1 MNKDINSRKNDACSC
16 ENEHEHH
23 HNHDC
28 CEHAHDHHDHDCC
41 GHDHA
46 HERHHDHDGCCCG
59 CEHNEKLPV
68 AQISIGAAILVAAI
82 IAKRLL
88 PMPVAIILFA
98 VSYLLLGYDIILEAI
113 RGLKNGRFLDEN
125 FLMSIASIGAFA
137 TGEYSEAAMVMLLY
151 RIGEALQH
159 SAVDKSRQSITALMD
174 IRPDYANI
182 TKDGEL
188 VRVSPES
195 VHIGD
200 IITVKNGEKVPLD
213 GIIRNGKTYMD
224 TVALTGESVPR
235 SVEVGSNVLSGFI
248 NSGAA
253 VEIEVTKDYSNSTVA
268 KILEITENARDRKS
282 HSEQFITRFAKY
294 YTPIVVAIAVL
305 LAVVP
310 PVMAGD
316 FSKWFHRAL
325 IFLVISCPCAL
336 VISVPL
342 GFFAGIGAA
351 SKKGILIKG
360 STYLESMSKL
370 KTAVFDKTGT
380 LTNGVFEVTK
390 TSAENEDLL
399 LDVTAH
405 TEAYSNH
412 PAAAPILAKYGK
424 NIDRSRISN
433 YREIAGMG
441 ISAEIDGKQA
451 LCGNIKL
458 MNENHIYVPDT
469 DGIGGTVVYAAYDN
483 SYIGYIVISDTE
495 KSDSMSAVSGLAAKG
510 ISTVMLTGDTK
521 ESAMQVSEHLGIDKT
536 YYQLL
541 PQDKVNRME
550 QIMRRTSGIT
560 VFVGDGINDAPVLA
574 MSDVGIAMGGIG
586 SDSAV
591 EAADIVL
598 MSDEPSKILDA
609 VRISSKTMRIVKENI
624 VFAISVKVLI
634 MILGALGFAGMWA
647 AIFADV
653 GVALIA
659 VVNSLRALK

>member
-59 CEHNEKLPV
+59 CEHDEKLPV

-399 LDVTAH
+399 LDVAAH

-495 KSDSMSAVSGLAAKG
+495 KPDSMSAVSGLAAKG

>member
-399 LDVTAH
+399 LDVAAH

-495 KSDSMSAVSGLAAKG
+495 KPDSMSAVSGLAAKG

>member
-1 MNKDINSRKNDACSC
+1 
-16 ENEHEHH
+16 
-23 HNHDC
+23 
-28 CEHAHDHHDHDCC
+28 
-41 GHDHA
+41 
-46 HERHHDHDGCCCG
+46 
-59 CEHNEKLPV
+59 
-68 AQISIGAAILVAAI
+68 
-82 IAKRLL
+82 
-88 PMPVAIILFA
+88 MPVAIILFA
-98 VSYLLLGYDIILEAI
+98 VSYLLLGYDIILEAVK
-113 RGLKNGRFLDEN
+113 GLKNGRFLDEN

-213 GIIRNGKTYMD
+213 GVIRNGKTYMD

-305 LAVVP
+305 LAIVP
-310 PVMAGD
+310 PIIAGE
-316 FSKWFHRAL
+316 FAKWFHRAL

-390 TSAENEDLL
+390 INAENEDLL
-399 LDVTAH
+399 LDVAAH

-424 NIDRSRISN
+424 SIDRSRISN

-469 DGIGGTVVYAAYDN
+469 DGISGTVVYAAYDN
-483 SYIGYIVISDTE
+483 NYIGYIVISDAE
-495 KSDSMSAVSGLAAKG
+495 KPDSMSAVSGLAAKG

-521 ESAMQVSEHLGIDKT
+521 ESAIQVSEHLGIDKT

-541 PQDKVNRME
+541 PQDKVSRME
-550 QIMRRTSGIT
+550 QIMKRTSGVT
-560 VFVGDGINDAPVLA
+560 AFVGDGINDAPVLA

>member
-1 MNKDINSRKNDACSC
+1 MNKDIDSRKNDACSC

-28 CEHAHDHHDHDCC
+28 CGHDHDHHDHDCC
-41 GHDHA
+41 GHDRA
-46 HERHHDHDGCCCG
+46 HECHHDHDGCCCG
-59 CEHNEKLPV
+59 CEHDEKLPV

-82 IAKRLL
+82 IAEHLL

-390 TSAENEDLL
+390 TSAENEALL
-399 LDVTAH
+399 LDVAAH

-495 KSDSMSAVSGLAAKG
+495 KPDSMSAVSGLAAKG

>member
-1 MNKDINSRKNDACSC
+1 
-16 ENEHEHH
+16 
-23 HNHDC
+23 
-28 CEHAHDHHDHDCC
+28 
-41 GHDHA
+41 
-46 HERHHDHDGCCCG
+46 
-59 CEHNEKLPV
+59 
-68 AQISIGAAILVAAI
+68 
-82 IAKRLL
+82 
-88 PMPVAIILFA
+88 MPIAIILFA
-98 VSYLLLGYDIILEAI
+98 VSYLLLGYDIILEAVK
-113 RGLKNGRFLDEN
+113 GLKNGRFLDEN

-151 RIGEALQH
+151 RIGEVLQH

-174 IRPDYANI
+174 IRPDYANV

-305 LAVVP
+305 LAIVP
-310 PVMAGD
+310 PIIAGE
-316 FSKWFHRAL
+316 FAKWFHRAL

-342 GFFAGIGAA
+342 GFFVGIGAA

-390 TSAENEDLL
+390 INAENEDLL
-399 LDVTAH
+399 LDVAAH

-424 NIDRSRISN
+424 SIDRSRISN

-469 DGIGGTVVYAAYDN
+469 DGISGTVVYAAYDN
-483 SYIGYIVISDTE
+483 NYIGYIVISDAE
-495 KSDSMSAVSGLAAKG
+495 KPDSMSAVSGLAAKG

-521 ESAMQVSEHLGIDKT
+521 ESAIQVSEHLGIDKT

-541 PQDKVNRME
+541 PQDKVSRME
-550 QIMRRTSGIT
+550 QIMKRTSGVT
-560 VFVGDGINDAPVLA
+560 AFVGDGINDAPVLA

-609 VRISSKTMRIVKENI
+609 VRISSKTMHIVKENI

>member
-59 CEHNEKLPV
+59 CEHDEKLPV

-82 IAKRLL
+82 IAERLL

-399 LDVTAH
+399 LDVAAH

>member
-1 MNKDINSRKNDACSC
+1 MNKDIDSRKNDACSC
-16 ENEHEHH
+16 EHEHEHEHH
-23 HNHDC
+23 H
-28 CEHAHDHHDHDCC
+28 EHEHEHEHHHEHDCC
-41 GHDHA
+41 GHDHE
-46 HERHHDHDGCCCG
+46 HHHDHDGCCCG
-59 CEHNEKLPV
+59 CDHDEKLPV
-68 AQISIGAAILVAAI
+68 AQISVGAAILVAAI
-82 IAKRLL
+82 IAEHLL
-88 PMPVAIILFA
+88 SMPVAIILFA
-98 VSYLLLGYDIILEAI
+98 VSYLLLGYDIILEAVK
-113 RGLKNGRFLDEN
+113 GLKNGRFLDEN

-174 IRPDYANI
+174 IRPDYANV

-235 SVEVGSNVLSGFI
+235 SVEIGSNVLSGFI

-305 LAVVP
+305 LAIVP
-310 PVMAGD
+310 PIIAGE
-316 FSKWFHRAL
+316 FAKWFHRAL

-390 TSAENEDLL
+390 INAENEDLL
-399 LDVTAH
+399 LDVAAH

-412 PAAAPILAKYGK
+412 PAAAPILAKYGRS
-424 NIDRSRISN
+424 IDRSRISN

-469 DGIGGTVVYAAYDN
+469 DGISGTVVYAAYN
-483 SYIGYIVISDTE
+483 NNYIGYIVISDTE
-495 KSDSMSAVSGLAAKG
+495 KPDSMSAVSGLAAKG

-521 ESAMQVSEHLGIDKT
+521 ESAIQVSEHLGIDKT

-541 PQDKVNRME
+541 PQDKVSRME
-550 QIMRRTSGIT
+550 QIMKRTSGVT
-560 VFVGDGINDAPVLA
+560 AFVGDGINDAPVLA

-609 VRISSKTMRIVKENI
+609 VRISSKTMHIVKENI

>member
-1 MNKDINSRKNDACSC
+1 MNKDIDSRKNDACSC

-28 CEHAHDHHDHDCC
+28 CGHDHDHHDHDCC
-41 GHDHA
+41 GHDRA

-59 CEHNEKLPV
+59 CEHDEKLPV

-82 IAKRLL
+82 IAERLL

-253 VEIEVTKDYSNSTVA
+253 VEIEVTKDYSNSTIA

-390 TSAENEDLL
+390 TSAENEALL
-399 LDVTAH
+399 LDVAAH

-424 NIDRSRISN
+424 SIDRSRISN

-469 DGIGGTVVYAAYDN
+469 DGILGTVVYAAYDN

-495 KSDSMSAVSGLAAKG
+495 KPDSMSAVSGLAAKG

>member
-1 MNKDINSRKNDACSC
+1 MNKDIDSRKNDACSC
-16 ENEHEHH
+16 EHEHEHH

-28 CEHAHDHHDHDCC
+28 CEHTHDHHDHDCC

-59 CEHNEKLPV
+59 CEHDEKLPV

-82 IAKRLL
+82 IAEHLL

-390 TSAENEDLL
+390 TSAENEALL
-399 LDVTAH
+399 LDVAAH

-424 NIDRSRISN
+424 SIDRSRISN

-495 KSDSMSAVSGLAAKG
+495 KPDSMSAVSGLAAKG

>member
-1 MNKDINSRKNDACSC
+1 MNKDIDSRKNDACSC

-59 CEHNEKLPV
+59 CEHDEKLPV
-68 AQISIGAAILVAAI
+68 VQISIGAAILVAAI
-82 IAKRLL
+82 IAERLL

-360 STYLESMSKL
+360 STYLESISKL

-399 LDVTAH
+399 LDVAAH

-495 KSDSMSAVSGLAAKG
+495 KPDSMSAVSGLAAKG

>member
-59 CEHNEKLPV
+59 CEHDEKLPV

-82 IAKRLL
+82 IAERLL

-399 LDVTAH
+399 LDVAAH

-495 KSDSMSAVSGLAAKG
+495 KPDSMSAVSGLAAKG

>member
-1 MNKDINSRKNDACSC
+1 MNKDIDSRKNDACSC

-28 CEHAHDHHDHDCC
+28 CGHDHDHHDHDCC
-41 GHDHA
+41 GHNHA

-59 CEHNEKLPV
+59 CEHDEKLPV

-82 IAKRLL
+82 IAEHLL

-390 TSAENEDLL
+390 TSAENEALL
-399 LDVTAH
+399 LDVAAH

-424 NIDRSRISN
+424 SIDRSRISN

-495 KSDSMSAVSGLAAKG
+495 KPDSMSAVSGLAAKG

>member
-59 CEHNEKLPV
+59 CEHDEKLPV

-82 IAKRLL
+82 IAERLL

-399 LDVTAH
+399 LDVAAH

-458 MNENHIYVPDT
+458 MNENHIYVPDI

-495 KSDSMSAVSGLAAKG
+495 KPDSMSAVSGLAAKG

>member
-1 MNKDINSRKNDACSC
+1 
-16 ENEHEHH
+16 
-23 HNHDC
+23 
-28 CEHAHDHHDHDCC
+28 
-41 GHDHA
+41 
-46 HERHHDHDGCCCG
+46 
-59 CEHNEKLPV
+59 
-68 AQISIGAAILVAAI
+68 
-82 IAKRLL
+82 
-88 PMPVAIILFA
+88 MPIAIILFA
-98 VSYLLLGYDIILEAI
+98 VSYLLLGYDIILEAVK
-113 RGLKNGRFLDEN
+113 GLKNGRFLDEN

-151 RIGEALQH
+151 RIGEVLQH

-174 IRPDYANI
+174 IRPDYANV

-305 LAVVP
+305 LAIVP
-310 PVMAGD
+310 PIIAGE
-316 FSKWFHRAL
+316 FAKWFHRAL

-390 TSAENEDLL
+390 INAENEDLL
-399 LDVTAH
+399 LDVAAH

-424 NIDRSRISN
+424 SIDRSRISN

-469 DGIGGTVVYAAYDN
+469 DGISGTVVYAAYDN
-483 SYIGYIVISDTE
+483 NYIGYIVISDAE
-495 KSDSMSAVSGLAAKG
+495 KPDSMSAVSGLAAKG

-521 ESAMQVSEHLGIDKT
+521 ESAIQVSEHLGIDKT

-541 PQDKVNRME
+541 PQDKVSRME
-550 QIMRRTSGIT
+550 QIMKRTSGVT
-560 VFVGDGINDAPVLA
+560 AFVGDGINDAPVLA

-609 VRISSKTMRIVKENI
+609 VRISSKTMHIVKENI

>member
-59 CEHNEKLPV
+59 CEHDEKLPV

-82 IAKRLL
+82 IAERLL

-235 SVEVGSNVLSGFI
+235 SVEIGSNVLSGFI

-399 LDVTAH
+399 LDVAAH

-495 KSDSMSAVSGLAAKG
+495 KPDSMSAVSGLAAKG

-659 VVNSLRALK
+659 VVNSLRALQ

>member
-1 MNKDINSRKNDACSC
+1 MNKDIDSRKNDACSC
-16 ENEHEHH
+16 ENEHEQH
-23 HNHDC
+23 HNPDC
-28 CEHAHDHHDHDCC
+28 CRHDHDHHDHDCY
-41 GHDHA
+41 GHDRA

-59 CEHNEKLPV
+59 CEHDEKLPV

-82 IAKRLL
+82 IAERLL

-137 TGEYSEAAMVMLLY
+137 TREYSEAAMVMLLY

-390 TSAENEDLL
+390 TSAENEALL
-399 LDVTAH
+399 LDVAAH

-424 NIDRSRISN
+424 SIDRSRISN

-469 DGIGGTVVYAAYDN
+469 DGILGTVVYAAYDN

-495 KSDSMSAVSGLAAKG
+495 KPDSMSAVSGLAAKG

>member
-1 MNKDINSRKNDACSC
+1 MNKDIDSRKNDACSC

-28 CEHAHDHHDHDCC
+28 CRHDHDHHDHDCY
-41 GHDHA
+41 GHDRA

-59 CEHNEKLPV
+59 CEHDEKLPV

-82 IAKRLL
+82 IAERLL

-390 TSAENEDLL
+390 TSAENEALL
-399 LDVTAH
+399 LDVAAH

-424 NIDRSRISN
+424 SIDRSRISN

-469 DGIGGTVVYAAYDN
+469 DGILGTVVYAAYDN

-495 KSDSMSAVSGLAAKG
+495 KPDSMSAVSGLAAKG